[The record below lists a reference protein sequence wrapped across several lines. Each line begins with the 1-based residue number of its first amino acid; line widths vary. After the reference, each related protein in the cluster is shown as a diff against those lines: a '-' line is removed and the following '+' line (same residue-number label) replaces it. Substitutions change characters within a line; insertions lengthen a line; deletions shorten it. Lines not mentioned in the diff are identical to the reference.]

1 VALAPVPRG
10 CGGCAR
16 STASRLAAA
25 AVPGERVATATRKL
39 GLPASLVPGDNCDT
53 FSAPGRSHDHQG
65 RPTERAARL
74 RRKAALLASVI
85 AIIALVVGSLFG
97 DRGIL
102 QLMAQRQRAGPA
114 REIEE
119 IRAEGVRLA
128 EIHALRTD
136 PRAIERIARE
146 ELGLARPGET
156 VFLVRSDAASIV
168 R

>member
-1 VALAPVPRG
+1 MVTREDRRTEQRG
-10 CGGCAR
+10 
-16 STASRLAAA
+16 
-25 AVPGERVATATRKL
+25 
-39 GLPASLVPGDNCDT
+39 
-53 FSAPGRSHDHQG
+53 
-65 RPTERAARL
+65 L

-102 QLMAQRQRAGPA
+102 QLLAQRQRALDLA

-119 IRAEGVRLA
+119 IRAENGRLAA

-146 ELGLARPGET
+146 QLGLARPGET
-156 VFLVRSDAASIV
+156 VFLIRDADAPV
-168 R
+168 AR

>member
-1 VALAPVPRG
+1 MVTREDRRSEQRG
-10 CGGCAR
+10 
-16 STASRLAAA
+16 
-25 AVPGERVATATRKL
+25 
-39 GLPASLVPGDNCDT
+39 
-53 FSAPGRSHDHQG
+53 
-65 RPTERAARL
+65 L

-102 QLMAQRQRAGPA
+102 QLMAQRQRALDLA
-114 REIEE
+114 REIED
-119 IRAEGVRLA
+119 IRAENLLLAA

-156 VFLVRSDAASIV
+156 VFLVKSDTAPIA

>member
-1 VALAPVPRG
+1 MVTREERRTEQRG
-10 CGGCAR
+10 
-16 STASRLAAA
+16 
-25 AVPGERVATATRKL
+25 
-39 GLPASLVPGDNCDT
+39 
-53 FSAPGRSHDHQG
+53 
-65 RPTERAARL
+65 L

-102 QLMAQRQRAGPA
+102 QLMAQRQRSLELA

-119 IRAEGVRLA
+119 IRAENLRLA
-128 EIHALRTD
+128 AEIRALRTD

-146 ELGLARPGET
+146 QLGLARPGET
-156 VFLVRSDAASIV
+156 VFLIRDADTPAA